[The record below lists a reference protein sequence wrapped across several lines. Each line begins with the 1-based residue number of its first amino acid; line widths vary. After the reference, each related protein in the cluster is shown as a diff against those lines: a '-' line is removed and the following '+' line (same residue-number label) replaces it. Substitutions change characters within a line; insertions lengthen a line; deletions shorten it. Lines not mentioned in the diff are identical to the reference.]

1 MKVLAIIVSYHFMP
15 WVDKCLPSL
24 LASTYPMDV
33 MVLDNGS
40 KDESVEHVRRHYP
53 DVTVVDNRANL
64 GFGKANNIG
73 IRHAMEN
80 GYDAVLLINQD
91 AWLEADAL
99 GKLVG
104 VLESHPDYGIVSP
117 VHRNGAGDKVE
128 KGFSDYTGLKDLE
141 HLPHDTVVEVP
152 FINAAI
158 WLVRVET
165 LMKTGLFA
173 PLFYH
178 YGEDKDLANRMAYH
192 HYKIG
197 YVPEALG
204 SHDREYREMGKE
216 KFFWTEYVYHLS
228 EYANVN
234 HPFGKAF
241 ARGVLAVAKKAL
253 VAAFHGKWGDA
264 SSYAKVGWRLLTR
277 SNAVRK
283 TRKMERLGAHLPSP
297 RGEGL
302 GWGL

>member
-1 MKVLAIIVSYHFMP
+1 MKVLAIIISYHFMP

-24 LASTYPMDV
+24 QASAYPMDV

-40 KDESVEHVRRHYP
+40 KDESVEHVRRNYP
-53 DVTVVDNRANL
+53 DVSVVDNHANL

-73 IRHAMEN
+73 MHHAMEN

-99 GKLVG
+99 GKMVE
-104 VLESHPDYGIVSP
+104 VMESHPDYGIVSP
-117 VHRNGAGDKVE
+117 VHRNGAGDKLE
-128 KGFSDYTGLKDLE
+128 RGFAAYTGLKDLQ

-158 WLVRVET
+158 WLVRLEA
-165 LMKTGLFA
+165 LKRTGLFA

-178 YGEDKDLANRMAYH
+178 YGEDKDLTNRMAYH

-197 YVPEALG
+197 YVPSAFG
-204 SHDREYREMGKE
+204 CHDREFREMGRE

-234 HPFGKAF
+234 HSCTKAF
-241 ARGVLAVAKKAL
+241 AKGVLAAVKKAL
-253 VAAFHGKWGDA
+253 VSAFHGKWRDTA
-264 SSYAKVGWRLLTR
+264 AYTRLGWRLLCR

-283 TRKMERLGAHLPSP
+283 TRKMARNSAHIPSP
-297 RGEGL
+297 
-302 GWGL
+302 

>member
-1 MKVLAIIVSYHFMP
+1 MKVLAIIVSYNFIP

-24 LASTYPMDV
+24 LTSTYPVDV

-40 KDESVEHVRRHYP
+40 KDESVEYVRRNYP
-53 DVTVVDNRANL
+53 GVTVVDNHANL

-73 IRHAMEN
+73 MHHAMEN

-99 GKLVG
+99 GKLVE
-104 VLESHPDYGIVSP
+104 VLASHPDYGIVSP

-128 KGFSDYTGLKDLE
+128 KGFSDYTGLKDLQ
-141 HLPHDTVVEVP
+141 HLPHDIIVEVP

-165 LMKTGLFA
+165 LRRTGLFA

-197 YVPEALG
+197 YVPTALG
-204 SHDREYREMGKE
+204 CHDREFREMGKE

-234 HPFGKAF
+234 YSCTKAF
-241 ARGVLAVAKKAL
+241 AQGVLAVMKKSF

-264 SSYAKVGWRLLTR
+264 AAYTKVAWRLLSHSR
-277 SNAVRK
+277 AVFK
-283 TRKMERLGAHLPSP
+283 TRKMSKQGAL
-297 RGEGL
+297 
-302 GWGL
+302 